1 MARYPPLGG
10 QAPREIEISRREIE
24 ISQREIEIAI
34 WTAELPLEIA
44 ELPRRDP
51 VAEDT
56 NHLLGVCKVVRGG

>member
-1 MARYPPLGG
+1 MARYLPSGG
-10 QAPREIEISRREIE
+10 QAPREIE

-34 WTAELPLEIA
+34 WPAELPLEIA

-56 NHLLGVCKVVRGG
+56 NHLLGVCV